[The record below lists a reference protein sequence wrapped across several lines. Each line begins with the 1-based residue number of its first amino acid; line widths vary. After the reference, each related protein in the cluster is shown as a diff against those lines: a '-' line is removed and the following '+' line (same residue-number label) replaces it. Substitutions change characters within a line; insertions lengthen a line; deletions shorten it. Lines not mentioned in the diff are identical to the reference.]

1 MRRLRS
7 VPEGLDLSALAARV
21 VYRGST
27 EHKTYPS
34 FAGGP
39 SPRSDATLCP
49 PSFTSAEVLTGWL
62 RDAMARGDVGAPW
75 EGGLPRYVWLVRDG
89 VCYEGR
95 LMNQVLGEYKGYP
108 LAPDEWPTWVDDR
121 G

>member
-1 MRRLRS
+1 MRRVRS
-7 VPEGLDLSALAARV
+7 VPAGTDLTMLAALV

-49 PSFTSAEVLTGWL
+49 PSFTSAEALTDWL
-62 RDAMARGDVGAPW
+62 RDAVVRGDVGAPW
-75 EGGLPRYVWLVRDG
+75 EGGFPRYVWLVRDG

-95 LMNQVLGEYKGYP
+95 LVNQVLGEYKGYP
-108 LAPDEWPTWVDDR
+108 LAADEWPTWLGDH